1 MINVNMY
8 EVNETYNMIE
18 HEKLDVRTITLGI
31 SLLDCVDSNLE
42 ALNERFIRKSR
53 LWQRTW
59 FPRARI
65 SRLISVF
72 PLSTSVSP
80 SPPLRWWAVLPAS
93 ARRISSP

>member
-42 ALNERFIRKSR
+42 ALNEKIYKKITTLAKDLVSTG
-53 LWQRTW
+53 Q
-59 FPRARI
+59 
-65 SRLISVF
+65 LILVF